1 MSNERSKR
9 GEILRVGNIPVR
21 VTVRSNCRRMILRF
35 HPETGEAALSVP
47 PGTLRRDVRTFLQTH
62 ADWLAERA
70 QNQPMPVLFAP
81 GERHLLLGQWVTLG
95 QDVPAGK
102 TFLQLRQRELAAL
115 LTKQLQA
122 WEKHLGVHATHIT
135 LRDMTSRWG
144 SCRKK
149 TGHLTFNTRLSCF
162 LPELVEYVVVH
173 ELCHLIQANH
183 SAAFWSLV
191 ATCLPDWKTRR
202 DAINRFDLR
211 TEIGNPG
218 Q

>member
-9 GEILRVGNIPVR
+9 GEILSVEGVTVR

-47 PGTLRRDVRTFLQTH
+47 PGPLRRDVRTFLQTH

-70 QNQPMPVLFAP
+70 RNQMKPTLFAP
-81 GERHLLLGQWVTLG
+81 GERHLLLGKWVTLG
-95 QDVPAGK
+95 QGTPSGEA
-102 TFLQLRQRELAAL
+102 FLNLRHRELVAL
-115 LTKQLQA
+115 LTKQLAQ
-122 WEKHLGVHATHIT
+122 WEKRLGVHATHVT

-144 SCRKK
+144 SCRKE
-149 TGHLTFNTRLSCF
+149 TGHLTFNTRLGC
-162 LPELVEYVVVH
+162 LPEELVEYVVVH
-173 ELCHLIQANH
+173 ELCHLVHANH
-183 SAAFWSLV
+183 SAQFWALV
-191 ATCLPDWKTRR
+191 AACLPDWKTRR

-211 TEIGNPG
+211 SEIGAA